1 MNSIFQMR
9 RGDFK
14 GCRLYGQVAIKKLG
28 LGGKGEHHLPGAK
41 THLRREFGMIENGDG
56 ENSVLSKPPILL
68 EVYYSWCLLFS
79 NMIFSK
85 TLEEVRSCFWGK
97 RETAVSLAGLAGWA
111 ADLQAYKWERGE
123 RGEEGQRQRETERRR
138 HHTWD
143 RQTDKHTHTD

>member
-1 MNSIFQMR
+1 MVCITSEITTGHWRKGFLGQCMSSIFQMR

-68 EVYYSWCLLFS
+68 EVYYS
-79 NMIFSK
+79 
-85 TLEEVRSCFWGK
+85 
-97 RETAVSLAGLAGWA
+97 
-111 ADLQAYKWERGE
+111 
-123 RGEEGQRQRETERRR
+123 
-138 HHTWD
+138 
-143 RQTDKHTHTD
+143 